1 MASER
6 IDKLLARVLSEG
18 ASDIHISEGRIP
30 TLRVDGTL
38 VELVDEG
45 EITRERVGAYVDQLL
60 TPENKE
66 LLAGNKQV
74 DFGFTYDD
82 AARFRGNIYY
92 QRGSISIALRFIPLN
107 IKNLA
112 DLNLPEQ
119 LEMFAKRQQ
128 GFFLMVGPTGHGKTT
143 TLAALLDII
152 NTTRLDHI
160 ITIEDPIEYI
170 HTPKKS
176 MIDQRQVRT
185 DTPNFY
191 TALRGVFRQDV
202 DVIMVGEMRDAQT
215 MSAAV
220 TAAETGHLVYSTLH
234 TNTAAQTVE
243 RIIDSFPSEQQN
255 QIRLQLAASLAGIMA
270 QRLLPRISGGL
281 IPAYELLINNTAVA
295 NLIREGRTHEIDNVI
310 ETSYEQGMISMNR
323 SLVDLV
329 RRGEVSAEVA
339 KNYSF
344 DPQALDR
351 ML

>member
-6 IDKLLARVLSEG
+6 IEKLLDRVLSEG
-18 ASDIHISEGRIP
+18 ASDIHLTQGFPPVLRIHGQLAYMQGEEKLQASEI
-30 TLRVDGTL
+30 
-38 VELVDEG
+38 EN
-45 EITRERVGAYVDQLL
+45 YVDQLL
-60 TPENKE
+60 TPENKD
-66 LLAGNKQV
+66 LLSGNKQV
-74 DFGFTYDD
+74 DFGFTYDEK
-82 AARFRGNIYY
+82 ARFRGNIYY
-92 QRGSISIALRFIPLN
+92 QRGSINIALRFIPLV
-107 IKNLA
+107 IRSLEE
-112 DLNLPEQ
+112 LNLPEQ
-119 LEMFAKRQQ
+119 LKAFTNRQQ

-143 TLAALLDII
+143 TLASLIDII
-152 NTTRLDHI
+152 NSTRLDHI

-202 DVIMVGEMRDAQT
+202 DVIMVGEMRDPQT

-220 TAAETGHLVYSTLH
+220 TAAETGHLVFSTLH

-255 QIRLQLAASLAGIMA
+255 QIRLQLSSSLAGIMA

-310 ETSYEQGMISMNR
+310 ETSLEQGMISMNR
-323 SLVDLV
+323 SLAKLV
-329 RRGEVSAEVA
+329 SEGEVSVEVA

>member
-1 MASER
+1 MSSER
-6 IDKLLARVLSEG
+6 IDKLLDRVLAEG
-18 ASDIHISEGRIP
+18 ASDIHLTEGFPPVLRI
-30 TLRVDGTL
+30 DGQL
-38 VELVDEG
+38 VYLNEEKNITAE
-45 EITRERVGAYVDQLL
+45 EIESYVDQLL
-60 TPENKE
+60 TPENKD
-66 LLAGNKQV
+66 LLSGNKQV
-74 DFGFTYDD
+74 DFGFTYDEK
-82 AARFRGNIYY
+82 ARFRGNIYY
-92 QRGSISIALRFIPLN
+92 QRGSIGIALRFIPLV
-107 IKNLA
+107 IKSLEE
-112 DLNLPEQ
+112 LNLPEQ
-119 LEMFAKRQQ
+119 IKMFANRQQ

-143 TLAALLDII
+143 TLASLIDII
-152 NTTRLDHI
+152 NSTRLDHI
-160 ITIEDPIEYI
+160 ITIEDPIEYL

-202 DVIMVGEMRDAQT
+202 DVIMVGEMRDPQT

-220 TAAETGHLVYSTLH
+220 TAAETGHLVFSTLH

-255 QIRLQLAASLAGIMA
+255 QIRLQLSSSLAGIMA

-323 SLVDLV
+323 SLAKLV
-329 RRGEVSAEVA
+329 SEGEVSVEVA

>member
-1 MASER
+1 
-6 IDKLLARVLSEG
+6 
-18 ASDIHISEGRIP
+18 
-30 TLRVDGTL
+30 
-38 VELVDEG
+38 
-45 EITRERVGAYVDQLL
+45 
-60 TPENKE
+60 
-66 LLAGNKQV
+66 
-74 DFGFTYDD
+74 
-82 AARFRGNIYY
+82 
-92 QRGSISIALRFIPLN
+92 
-107 IKNLA
+107 
-112 DLNLPEQ
+112 
-119 LEMFAKRQQ
+119 
-128 GFFLMVGPTGHGKTT
+128 
-143 TLAALLDII
+143 
-152 NTTRLDHI
+152 
-160 ITIEDPIEYI
+160 
-170 HTPKKS
+170 

-202 DVIMVGEMRDAQT
+202 DVIMVGEMRDPQT

-220 TAAETGHLVYSTLH
+220 TAAETGHLVFSTLH

-255 QIRLQLAASLAGIMA
+255 QIRLQLSSSLAGIMA

-310 ETSYEQGMISMNR
+310 ETSLEQGMISMNR
-323 SLVDLV
+323 SLAKLV
-329 RRGEVSAEVA
+329 SDGEVSVEVA

>member
-6 IDKLLARVLSEG
+6 IEKLLDRVLSEG
-18 ASDIHISEGRIP
+18 ASDIHLTQGFPPVLRIHGQLSHMQGEEKLEASEI
-30 TLRVDGTL
+30 
-38 VELVDEG
+38 EN
-45 EITRERVGAYVDQLL
+45 YVDQLL
-60 TPENKE
+60 TPENKD
-66 LLAGNKQV
+66 LLSGNKQV
-74 DFGFTYDD
+74 DFGFTYDEK
-82 AARFRGNIYY
+82 ARFRGNIYY
-92 QRGSISIALRFIPLN
+92 QRGSINIALRFIPLV
-107 IKNLA
+107 IRSLEE
-112 DLNLPEQ
+112 LNLPEQ
-119 LEMFAKRQQ
+119 LKSFANRQQ

-143 TLAALLDII
+143 TLASLIDII
-152 NTTRLDHI
+152 NSTRLDHI

-202 DVIMVGEMRDAQT
+202 DVIMVGEMRDPQT

-220 TAAETGHLVYSTLH
+220 TAAETGHLVFSTLH

-255 QIRLQLAASLAGIMA
+255 QIRLQLSSSLAGIMA

-310 ETSYEQGMISMNR
+310 ETSLEQGMISMNR
-323 SLVDLV
+323 SLAKLV
-329 RRGEVSAEVA
+329 SDGEVSVEVA